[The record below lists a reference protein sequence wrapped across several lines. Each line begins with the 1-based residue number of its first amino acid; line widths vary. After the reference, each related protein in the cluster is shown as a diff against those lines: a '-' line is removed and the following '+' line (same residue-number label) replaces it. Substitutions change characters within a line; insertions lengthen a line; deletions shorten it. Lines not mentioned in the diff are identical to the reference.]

1 VSFRLRFASAR
12 QALERLGWG
21 PFFENQR
28 TRLRR
33 NDLQFARVIE
43 EQRGAYRVAGEL
55 TGWVE
60 VSGRLRHEATSTAD
74 FPAVGD
80 WVGIRGPVLEP
91 RDASERG
98 IIEMR
103 LDRRSTVARAASGRA
118 VDRQIIAANV
128 DTIFVVTALDRDLNP
143 RRLERYLTMVWEGG
157 ALPVVLLNKSDLC
170 GEIEHAC
177 ERVRSRLAF
186 VDVIGVSALRGD
198 GLGALAP
205 YLRPSQTIALIG
217 SSGVGKSALVNRL
230 TATERQ
236 RVRHLDGDGKGRHT
250 TTSRQLIELTGGA
263 LLIDT
268 PGMRE
273 LQPWGD
279 VSAVDATFDDIA
291 ALALDCRFGD
301 CAHNGEPGCA
311 VYGAVDAG
319 QLDPDRLENYRR
331 LLRELAFEQRKRDK
345 SAAAGAKRKLKQM
358 MQAQKALYRDRD
370 RS

>member
-1 VSFRLRFASAR
+1 VSS
-12 QALERLGWG
+12 LERLGWS

-28 TRLRR
+28 TRLHR

-55 TGWVE
+55 TGRVE

-80 WVGIRGPVLEP
+80 WVGIRGPLLEP
-91 RDASERG
+91 RDAYERG
-98 IIEMR
+98 IIEIR

-128 DTIFVVTALDRDLNP
+128 DTIFVVTALDRDLNA

-170 GEIEHAC
+170 AEIEHAC
-177 ERVRSRLAF
+177 ERVRSRLPF
-186 VDVIGVSALRGD
+186 VDIIGVSALRGD
-198 GLGALAP
+198 GLGALTP

-236 RVRHLDGDGKGRHT
+236 RVSHLDGDGKGRHT

-311 VYGAVDAG
+311 VCGAVDAG